1 MIKEQFVQI
10 YEQSFK
16 ENWDKNAFSDYDSNI
31 HYTYAQVA
39 IKIAQIHLL
48 FENLNIQKGDKVALI
63 GKNSSN
69 WAITYL
75 ATVTYGAV
83 IVPILSDF
91 NPIDI
96 HYIINHS
103 DSVLLFSSDNI
114 WKNLQ
119 KKENNK
125 IRAVFSLN
133 DFSCLEQKNDEKRTD
148 FWDEVNVMFQQKYP
162 FSYLPEHVIYP
173 LISNQ
178 ELVSINY
185 TSGTT
190 GFSKGVLTPAN
201 ALAGNVT
208 FGIKTRLLDNQ
219 SRVLCFLPMAHAYGC
234 AFEFLTATAV
244 GAHITFLGK
253 TPSPQIL
260 LKAFSDI
267 KPSVIFSVPLI
278 LEKIYKK
285 QILPI
290 INKKEIRILLK
301 VPILNQI
308 VYTKIRRK
316 LTDAFGGSFSQVI
329 VGGAPLNKE
338 VEDFLL
344 KIKFPIT
351 VGYGMTEC
359 APLISFSVYTEFTP
373 SSAGKVLD
381 TMQVKILSAD
391 PCQEVGEICVK
402 GENLMLGYYKNED
415 ATKEIID
422 EQGWL
427 HTGDLGLLAKNG
439 TVFIKGRSKSLILS
453 PSGQNIDPEEIE
465 SKLNN
470 MPYISESIVVQ
481 NDGKLIAL
489 VFLDKDMLDSEN
501 ISSDNILMLMQNN
514 LKELNNVVAH
524 YEKISEIKIHPT
536 EFEKTPK
543 KSIKR
548 FLYNA

>member
-1 MIKEQFVQI
+1 
-10 YEQSFK
+10 
-16 ENWDKNAFSDYDSNI
+16 
-31 HYTYAQVA
+31 
-39 IKIAQIHLL
+39 
-48 FENLNIQKGDKVALI
+48 
-63 GKNSSN
+63 
-69 WAITYL
+69 
-75 ATVTYGAV
+75 
-83 IVPILSDF
+83 
-91 NPIDI
+91 
-96 HYIINHS
+96 
-103 DSVLLFSSDNI
+103 
-114 WKNLQ
+114 
-119 KKENNK
+119 
-125 IRAVFSLN
+125 
-133 DFSCLEQKNDEKRTD
+133 
-148 FWDEVNVMFQQKYP
+148 
-162 FSYLPEHVIYP
+162 
-173 LISNQ
+173 
-178 ELVSINY
+178 
-185 TSGTT
+185 
-190 GFSKGVLTPAN
+190 
-201 ALAGNVT
+201 
-208 FGIKTRLLDNQ
+208 
-219 SRVLCFLPMAHAYGC
+219 MAHAYGC

-351 VGYGMTEC
+351 VGYGMPEC

-453 PSGQNIDPEEIE
+453 PSGQNIYPEEIE